1 MYESVYFVIIIIII
15 YLHTKRMTR
24 TREQW
29 TQQVMRLTESEPD
42 WSTAEYRLATARRL
56 ADAELTSVVDR
67 HWGAERAATKI
78 NTVRIV
84 APLPVLPTRL
94 RRPPQL

>member
-42 WSTAEYRLATARRL
+42 
-56 ADAELTSVVDR
+56 
-67 HWGAERAATKI
+67 
-78 NTVRIV
+78 
-84 APLPVLPTRL
+84 
-94 RRPPQL
+94 